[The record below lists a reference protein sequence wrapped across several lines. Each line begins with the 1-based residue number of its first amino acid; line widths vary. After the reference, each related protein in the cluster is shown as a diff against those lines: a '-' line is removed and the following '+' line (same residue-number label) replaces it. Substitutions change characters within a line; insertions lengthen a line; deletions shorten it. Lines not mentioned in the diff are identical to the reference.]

1 MKRRSTI
8 QKELV
13 KNAVFELKSHITA
26 DAVYE
31 FIKKEYPT
39 IGKGTVYRNLGIL
52 AEQGVIRKLEIPDG
66 PDCFDYVPEKHHHIK
81 CVKCGKLFDVDIMEM
96 PDFLNSVKNTNGVK
110 ILDYDIYFKG
120 ICADCE
126 KL

>member
-66 PDCFDYVPEKHHHIK
+66 PDCFDYLPEKHHHLK
-81 CVKCGKLFDVDIMEM
+81 CVKCGKLFDVDMGEM

>member
-13 KNAVFELKSHITA
+13 KKAVFELKSHITA
-26 DAVYE
+26 DGVYE
-31 FIKKEYPT
+31 FIKKEHPT

-52 AEQGVIRKLEIPDG
+52 AEQGVIRKLEISDG
-66 PDCFDYVPEKHHHIK
+66 PDCFDYIPEKHHHVK

-96 PDFLNSVKNTNGVK
+96 PDFLNSVKNTNGVR

-120 ICADCE
+120 ICPACE

>member
-31 FIKKEYPT
+31 FINKEHPT
-39 IGKGTVYRNLGIL
+39 IGKGTVYRNLGSL

-66 PDCFDYVPEKHHHIK
+66 PDCFDYLPEKHHHLK
-81 CVKCGKLFDVDIMEM
+81 CVKCGKLFDVDMGEM

>member
-31 FIKKEYPT
+31 FIKKEHPT

-66 PDCFDYVPEKHHHIK
+66 PDCFDYVPEKHHHVK
-81 CVKCGKLFDVDIMEM
+81 CVKCGKLFNVDIMEM